1 MKPSGFPWIHP
12 WVGIGVCPEV
22 AKEVELFSPF
32 SQNWHLFVGTP
43 PQTWGM
49 KLVTTVKLLPSNDA
63 ALLATLEAMNRGA
76 QWSADIAR
84 DEKV

>member
-1 MKPSGFPWIHP
+1 
-12 WVGIGVCPEV
+12 
-22 AKEVELFSPF
+22 
-32 SQNWHLFVGTP
+32 
-43 PQTWGM
+43 M